1 MSPRGKNSPLKDPE
15 LYEKL
20 RDDGASKQKAA
31 RISNAA
37 AAKGRSAIG
46 RKGGKSG
53 DYEDW
58 TVPDLKKKAKEIGLS
73 GYSKKH
79 KPELIEALR
88 NS

>member
-1 MSPRGKNSPLKDPE
+1 MNSIKDPE
-15 LYEKL
+15 LYEEL
-20 RDDGASKQKAA
+20 RKDGASKQKAA

-37 AAKGRSAIG
+37 AARGRSAVG

-58 TVPDLKKKAKEIGLS
+58 SVGELRHRAKELGMR
-73 GYSKKH
+73 GYSTLRKS
-79 KPELIEALR
+79 ELVSKIR